1 MQNKKGY
8 WQLGEK
14 NFIFWQAQQLMV
26 NPLVLLFIV
35 YLPEIHDVLF
45 IWFDV

>member
-14 NFIFWQAQQLMV
+14 IFIILPAQQLMI
-26 NPLVLLFIV
+26 NPLVLVFI
-35 YLPEIHDVLF
+35 
-45 IWFDV
+45 